1 MDLELWRLA
10 SRIGSDPVTA
20 SALVSRSAPAAA
32 RAYAQ
37 SALPAAIQGGLAD
50 FLTTYGHRAV
60 AEIDLGMPRWR
71 DDPTHLLGVLANYL
85 QLDDPD
91 LAPERQFAD
100 GAVIAKS
107 AIDRIVRATRRSGP
121 AGPLRAAV

>member
-1 MDLELWRLA
+1 M
-10 SRIGSDPVTA
+10 
-20 SALVSRSAPAAA
+20 SAPAAA
-32 RAYAQ
+32 QAYAQ
-37 SALPAAIQGGLAD
+37 GALPTAIQDGLAD
-50 FLTTYGHRAV
+50 FLATYGHRAV

-100 GAVIAKS
+100 GARIAES
-107 AIDRIVRATRRSGP
+107 AIDRIVASHP
-121 AGPLRAAV
+121 PLRVRPDRCGPPSSAWPWIGRGP